1 MDSSIARQK
10 IGKRRPSV
18 EGRDTSTAFR
28 YRPTEGSKPYSAKLQ
43 DRRRE
48 TQHSGPPARR
58 ARRGGHAPGLG
69 ARLALFVS
77 RICARLRMRLGE
89 SLAFSLR
96 RRLRS
101 LAHKPSSLPKA
112 RLAIIAAS
120 ALAAIVALSTGIAAI
135 ARGPAFPLPSSGL
148 LPVEK
153 SAQNLLLDYVSPELA
168 DGRADADQETAGL
181 PPAPVTLEV
190 STYRVRSGDSLASVA
205 KHYGLYMD
213 TIISANGIS
222 SASAI
227 KPGTQ
232 LRIPN
237 INGLI
242 YKVRP
247 ADNLASISKRYK
259 IDTTRIVDANDL
271 GSSRLISGQSL
282 FIPGAR
288 LPDSE
293 VNKALGQKVAWP
305 ARGPLSSF
313 FGYRDDP
320 FTGVRRFHAGID
332 IVVNSG
338 TPVRAAMDGKVSDTG
353 YNANYGN
360 YVILNHTDGFQT
372 LYGHLTSASVAV
384 GTKVAQGSMIGISGN
399 TGYSTGPHL
408 HFGIYRRSL
417 PLNPLKYLKHDPTQR

>member
-1 MDSSIARQK
+1 MDSIIARQK
-10 IGKRRPSV
+10 IGKRRPSA
-18 EGRDTSTAFR
+18 ERPDANAAFR
-28 YRPTEGSKPYSAKLQ
+28 YRPAGGAIPHSPSLL

-48 TQHSGPPARR
+48 TPRAGIPARR
-58 ARRGGHAPGLG
+58 AHRGVHAPGLG
-69 ARLALFVS
+69 ERFAFLFAQVRAQVRVRPRTRDS
-77 RICARLRMRLGE
+77 V
-89 SLAFSLR
+89 AFGFR
-96 RRLRS
+96 QTLRS
-101 LAHKPSSLPKA
+101 IAHRTSNLSRT

-120 ALAAIVALSTGIAAI
+120 ALALVIAFTAGITAIV
-135 ARGPAFPLPSSGL
+135 RGPAFPLPSSGL
-148 LPVEK
+148 VPAEN

-168 DGRADADQETAGL
+168 DGRADADQEPAAL
-181 PPAPVTLEV
+181 PPAPVMLEL
-190 STYRVRSGDSLASVA
+190 SNYRVRTGDSLASIS
-205 KHYGLYMD
+205 KRFGLKMD
-213 TIISANGIS
+213 TIISANGIT
-222 SASAI
+222 SASGI
-227 KPGTQ
+227 KPGAQ

-247 ADNLASISKRYK
+247 SDSLVSIARRFA

-282 FIPGAR
+282 FVPGAR
-288 LPDSE
+288 LPDAE
-293 VNKALGQKVAWP
+293 VKQALGQKVAWP

-338 TPVRAAMDGKVSDTG
+338 TSVRASMDGKVSDTG

-360 YVILNHTDGFQT
+360 YVILTHADGFQT
-372 LYGHLTSASVAV
+372 LYGHLSSATVTV
-384 GTKVAQGSMIGISGN
+384 GTKVTQGSVVGISGN

-408 HFGIYRRSL
+408 HFGLFRRSL
-417 PLNPLKYLKHDPTQR
+417 PLNPLKYLK